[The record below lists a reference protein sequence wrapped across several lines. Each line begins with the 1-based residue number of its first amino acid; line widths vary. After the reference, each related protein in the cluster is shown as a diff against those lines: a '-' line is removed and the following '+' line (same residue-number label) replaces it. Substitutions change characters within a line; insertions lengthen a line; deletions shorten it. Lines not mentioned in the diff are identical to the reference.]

1 MKLRYKLIS
10 AVILTMAT
18 TSSAFA
24 DEANAGIIHFTGELI
39 EPSCVIE
46 GDAGSTDSTVP
57 LGTYPTSLFNE
68 GGVGTESPLK
78 SFTITLK
85 NCPVATTGLPQ
96 VQLTFQ
102 GTHALTG
109 STSLLDVSE
118 ITTVADNPGG
128 SNPVATGVGIAVSPA
143 GADTTLLTMDAAEGQ
158 VYIDLPDT
166 AGDAILAEFNARYK
180 SFAALTTAGA
190 ADADMTVNIVYR

>member
-24 DEANAGIIHFTGELI
+24 DEANAGKIHFTGELI

-46 GDAGSTDSTVP
+46 GDTDTDSTVP
-57 LGTYPTSLFNE
+57 LGTYPTSLFNASGE
-68 GGVGTESPLK
+68 GTESPLK
-78 SFTITLK
+78 PFTIVLK

-109 STSLLDVSE
+109 STSLLDVSA
-118 ITTVADNPGG
+118 ITAAAENPGG

-143 GADTTLLTMDAAEGQ
+143 GADTTLLTMDATEGQ

-166 AGDAILAEFNARYK
+166 AGDAIIAEFNARYK
-180 SFAALTTAGA
+180 SFAAVTTAGA

>member
-24 DEANAGIIHFTGELI
+24 DEANAGKIHFTGELI

-46 GDAGSTDSTVP
+46 GDTDTDSTVP

-68 GGVGTESPLK
+68 GNVGTESPLK
-78 SFTITLK
+78 PFTIVLK

-109 STSLLDVSE
+109 SPAYWMSARLPPRLKTLAAVTQL
-118 ITTVADNPGG
+118 P
-128 SNPVATGVGIAVSPA
+128 PVWV
-143 GADTTLLTMDAAEGQ
+143 
-158 VYIDLPDT
+158 LPFHLRVQ
-166 AGDAILAEFNARYK
+166 IRHC
-180 SFAALTTAGA
+180 
-190 ADADMTVNIVYR
+190 